1 MRSGKEYIIGGFIS
15 LLVGTFGCTSQE
27 ELRKVFSFPSQMKEV
42 SGVTYDAKRS
52 MLWAIED
59 SGNRNEVY
67 GIDTLGTVV
76 KTIAVNGVENNDWE
90 ALTMGADGSLY
101 VGDFGNNGN
110 TRKNLAIY
118 ALNPESLYEN
128 NAEVAYKVS
137 FYYPEQRTF
146 PPEKTEKFYDAEAF
160 FLVGDHF
167 YLITKN
173 RSKGFGGTARVYK
186 IPNREGNHAALLLG
200 ELETCERFSYC
211 AITDAAISPDGTR
224 IVLLSQKFVWIFD
237 HFSEH
242 NFLHLANRKIEL
254 PGMTQRESITFKDAN
269 TVWIADER
277 DKHTGGKVYEFL
289 LTP

>member
-160 FLVGDHF
+160 F
-167 YLITKN
+167 
-173 RSKGFGGTARVYK
+173 
-186 IPNREGNHAALLLG
+186 
-200 ELETCERFSYC
+200 
-211 AITDAAISPDGTR
+211 
-224 IVLLSQKFVWIFD
+224 
-237 HFSEH
+237 
-242 NFLHLANRKIEL
+242 
-254 PGMTQRESITFKDAN
+254 
-269 TVWIADER
+269 
-277 DKHTGGKVYEFL
+277 
-289 LTP
+289 